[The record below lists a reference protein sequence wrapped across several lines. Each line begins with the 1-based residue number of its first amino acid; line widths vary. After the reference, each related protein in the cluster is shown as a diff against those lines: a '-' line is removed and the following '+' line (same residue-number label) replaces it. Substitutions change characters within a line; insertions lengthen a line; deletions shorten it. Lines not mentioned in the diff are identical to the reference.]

1 MNWPMTILST
11 ELDQEIVNQFSKF
24 SNWTH
29 SYLTFQA
36 SLVQIA
42 SRVYD
47 FYSRKGTNNSL
58 PRKSEASS
66 SNFPMWK
73 HLAMAV
79 QMLSLDLRH

>member
-1 MNWPMTILST
+1 
-11 ELDQEIVNQFSKF
+11 
-24 SNWTH
+24 
-29 SYLTFQA
+29 
-36 SLVQIA
+36 LVQIA